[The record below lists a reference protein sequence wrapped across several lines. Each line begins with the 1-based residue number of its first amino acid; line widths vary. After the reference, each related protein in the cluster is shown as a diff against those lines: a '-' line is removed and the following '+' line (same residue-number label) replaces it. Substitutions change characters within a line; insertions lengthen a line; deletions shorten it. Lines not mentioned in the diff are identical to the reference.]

1 MLEHNH
7 IPSRLGYLIG
17 IVLLLCVIAFLGY
30 KIGVSEGDIRTA
42 NIVRKWTAGENETLK
57 DLNKNYIEA
66 LQYYQG
72 LLSKAYTLTK
82 DMTLMLKKDTL
93 VIPPVEQPSPSS

>member
-1 MLEHNH
+1 MLDNQ
-7 IPSRLGYLIG
+7 IPSRLGYFIVIG
-17 IVLLLCVIAFLGY
+17 VLVGAVIFLGY
-30 KIGVSEGDIRTA
+30 KLGVSEGDIRTA

-57 DLNKNYIEA
+57 ELNKKYIEA

-93 VIPPVEQPSPSS
+93 IIPPVEQPDI